1 MRGAGPAGG
10 VGNVSLYNEHM
21 GNPIYPTPVVGVVG
35 LLDDASLAVGAGFR
49 NEGDHVYLAGGG
61 TAAVDGSEYQ
71 KLVLGTVEG
80 RIPEPDLENE
90 RKLHELLAAAA
101 EARLLSSAHDVS
113 DGGLAV
119 CLAESA
125 IAGAIGVTAEA
136 DELFWEGEGRAV
148 ISARSRARGGGNRAG
163 RRPSDSASGYGRW
176 RPDLDRSG
184 TIECERR
191 RRLHSSAIP
200 DAMGDPE

>member
-1 MRGAGPAGG
+1 MWPMSWARRSRAWRWPARRWACRWCRAT
-10 VGNVSLYNEHM
+10 SRS
-21 GNPIYPTPVVGVVG
+21 ITSTWDTRSTPPRWWVWWVC
-35 LLDDASLAVGAGFR
+35 STTPRWRSGAGFR
-49 NEGDHVYLAGGG
+49 NEGDAVYLAGGG
-61 TAAVDGSEYQ
+61 AAAVDGSEYQ

-125 IAGAIGVTAEA
+125 IAGG
-136 DELFWEGEGRAV
+136 DRRHRRGGRAV
-148 ISARSRARGGGNRAG
+148 LGGRRPGRDLARSRARRGGNRAG
-163 RRPSDSASGYGRW
+163 RRASDSAAGYGRW
-176 RPDLDRSG
+176 RPDQRRSG
-184 TIECERR
+184 
-191 RRLHSSAIP
+191 SY
-200 DAMGDPE
+200 